1 MNVNPA
7 LITAEAKRLALS
19 RVLQSD
25 TFARADQLKRFL
37 SYVCEMEIN
46 GHAGEITEY
55 RIGLEA
61 LGKSED
67 YSTTDDTSVRNRAYT
82 LRKKLEKFYE
92 EEDPDAPLRIE
103 FVKGTYVPRFVEPG
117 SALHDHGDHVPVASD
132 SHTPRVTRPWY
143 RRFGV
148 PALLLAAGIVV
159 GAIGAEW
166 KERPASATTGKVD
179 PIVREAWGSFLENRE
194 PVIIS
199 LGTPAQ
205 LTLLPF
211 NIKMEWQPE
220 LPEFEAPPQ
229 LFPWYVRHH
238 RLFSGKKLYMTPDV
252 NSPHFGDVLGATTV
266 IRTLTAAGTPYKLL
280 PERVISTALL
290 NSRDSILFG
299 VPYKSEAVLK
309 LFEKTPFQFTYQ
321 PEMRDVEITY
331 QATPGAALKI
341 YSPKRDER
349 NDRVE
354 SYSLITVMP
363 RDPSDEKA
371 GRVIAFS
378 GDPSAGAAAAAEF
391 FSSPQY
397 LSELKQRFAAAGHPA
412 WPAAYQVLVRCKLDA
427 NLPASMAYE
436 AHAILNVR

>member
-1 MNVNPA
+1 MNVNPV
-7 LITAEAKRLALS
+7 LITVEAKRLALS

-37 SYVCEMEIN
+37 SYVCEMEMS
-46 GHAGEITEY
+46 GHAAEITEY

-67 YSTTDDTSVRNRAYT
+67 YSTTDDTSVRNRAYA
-82 LRKKLEKFYE
+82 LRKKLEKYYE
-92 EEDPDAPLRIE
+92 DEDPDAPLRIE
-103 FVKGTYVPRFVEPG
+103 FIKGTYVPRFVDPG
-117 SALHDHGDHVPVASD
+117 SAVHDPGDHPPSPAER
-132 SHTPRVTRPWY
+132 PAPAAMRPWY
-143 RRFGV
+143 RRLLI
-148 PALLLAAGIVV
+148 PALMLAAGIV
-159 GAIGAEW
+159 IGAVGMGW
-166 KERPASATTGKVD
+166 RERPAAATVSGID
-179 PIVREAWGSFLENRE
+179 PIVREAWGSLIGNRE
-194 PVIIS
+194 PVMIS

-205 LTLLPF
+205 MTLLPF

-220 LPEFEAPPQ
+220 LPQFEAPPQ

-290 NSRDSILFG
+290 NSRDAILFG

-309 LFEKTPFQFTYQ
+309 VFEKTPFQFTYQ
-321 PEMRDVEITY
+321 PDMRDVEITY
-331 QATPGAALKI
+331 QATPGAPLKT
-341 YSPKRDER
+341 YAPKRDER

-363 RDPSDEKA
+363 HDPADEKA

-391 FSSPQY
+391 FSSPQH
-397 LSELKQRFAAAGHPA
+397 LADLKKRFAAEGYSK
-412 WPAAYQVLVRCKLDA
+412 WPAAYQVLVRCKIDS
-427 NLPASMAYE
+427 NLPASMSYE
-436 AHAILNVR
+436 AHVILSPR